1 MEFPYGDPLCED
13 KPRGGSSLVKSAP
26 PFVFPPLPTA
36 EMPSPVTLAAPL
48 ALTGLLC
55 GAELSVS
62 TIPSPSRASELG
74 KKIRSSP
81 SPLLQSRP
89 FQQYYRRARDLRV
102 GHSVVWN
109 DGFLSNSLEA
119 SKLSAGPA
127 LFKDTGGEFHAKKKT
142 ETPAKQGLFRKGFL
156 NLPPIVSVP
165 PVLPREVKDVG
176 VAGPSSPS
184 SGYIIPRSVEG
195 NGFSQSRNWP
205 VGFDHNKEIVVW
217 EEEDDYWEGL
227 PLDWA
232 LEGAFGEEALAIRD
246 AMEEDFQRKKMIA
259 RQKSKGK
266 RELFNLHS
274 SINYG
279 VAKDPSRS
287 RKGKAHMM

>member
-1 MEFPYGDPLCED
+1 MGILC
-13 KPRGGSSLVKSAP
+13 VKTDLGVGRLWLSR
-26 PFVFPPLPTA
+26 
-36 EMPSPVTLAAPL
+36 
-48 ALTGLLC
+48 LLC
-55 GAELSVS
+55 SSSHLANCGDAVSGDLGCPSGVELSVS
-62 TIPSPSRASELG
+62 TIPSPTGASELV

-81 SPLLQSRP
+81 SPLLQSCH
-89 FQQYYRRARDLRV
+89 FQHYYRRTRELKV

-109 DGFLSNSLEA
+109 DGFLSDSLEA

-127 LFKDTGGEFHAKKKT
+127 LFKDTGGESHAKKKT
-142 ETPAKQGLFRKGFL
+142 ETPTKQGLFRRGFL

-176 VAGPSSPS
+176 VAGPSSPP
-184 SGYIIPRSVEG
+184 SGCIIPRSVEG
-195 NGFSQSRNWP
+195 NGFSQSRNWL
-205 VGFDHNKEIVVW
+205 VGFDHNQEIVVW

-232 LEGAFGEEALAIRD
+232 LEGAFGEEASTIRD
-246 AMEEDFQRKKMIA
+246 AMEENFQREKMIA
-259 RQKSKGK
+259 RQKSKEK
-266 RELFNLHS
+266 RELLNLHS

-279 VAKDPSRS
+279 VAKDPFRS